1 MAIVNATR
9 HFTLMEKF
17 TLWPDHFSITA
28 SIFVLLCFDSL
39 SSNNKLTL
47 ILTCLL
53 GHWGLR
59 PCHVLSVTQVM
70 SILNLNGRWKF
81 TVYREKNTNACL
93 LEFCRIEDAAVV
105 VVDLLWNLS
114 CQQSKQ
120 IARFTCWSR
129 TTICF
134 CFNFLFQIS
143 RIWIFFFFSF
153 WQI

>member
-1 MAIVNATR
+1 
-9 HFTLMEKF
+9 MEKF

-81 TVYREKNTNACL
+81 SLSRKEHQCL
-93 LEFCRIEDAAVV
+93 LTRILPNRGCRRSSSRSTLVWGYLCNEILVV
-105 VVDLLWNLS
+105 NRASKLPDLLAEVV
-114 CQQSKQ
+114 QQSAFVLISFSK
-120 IARFTCWSR
+120 
-129 TTICF
+129 
-134 CFNFLFQIS
+134 FLVFGS
-143 RIWIFFFFSF
+143 FFFSF